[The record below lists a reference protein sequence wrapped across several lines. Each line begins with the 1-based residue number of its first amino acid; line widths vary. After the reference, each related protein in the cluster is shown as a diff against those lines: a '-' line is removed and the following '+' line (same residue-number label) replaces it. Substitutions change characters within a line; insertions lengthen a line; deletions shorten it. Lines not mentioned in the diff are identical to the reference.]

1 VIKLFTALFLSLWL
15 MVTNPSPNHD
25 KYEKFIRW
33 SGCHAAQVV
42 TDTRYPAGT
51 SQFALVPNLLTGEVE
66 EILFVGTKPSQLTVD
81 DEMYIVAH
89 ETTHCLQWEAR
100 GYDLLVQAQTP
111 EGRKAIELEADQ
123 NAAWLLCRYHK
134 DGIQIGTRLWD
145 HVHELFGYEGDE
157 DHGTLAERKAAVAA
171 VTDCSSRQEAP

>member
-25 KYEKFIRW
+25 KYERFIRW
-33 SGCHAAQVV
+33 AGCYNAQVV

-51 SQFALVPNLLTGEVE
+51 SQFALVPDLLSGEVT
-66 EILFVGTKPSQLTVD
+66 EILFVGTKPSQLTES

-89 ETTHCLQWEAR
+89 ETTHCLQWESR
-100 GYDLLVQAQTP
+100 GVDFLAQAETL
-111 EGRKAIELEADQ
+111 EGVKAIELEADQ
-123 NAAWLLCRYHK
+123 NAARLLCRYHR
-134 DGIQIGTRLWD
+134 DGIRQGMELWD

-157 DHGTLAERKAAVAA
+157 THGTLAERKAAVAA
-171 VTDCSSRQEAP
+171 VTDCTDRQEAP